1 MAACRIIFESNA
13 YVTKFFMGLSQKFS
27 QQGTLNNSLIRQIIA
42 DRYEMSPRPTEVLCD
57 SKSYFGKSNYIR
69 FENDYK
75 AALFN
80 IQKDLMNRYYSRF
93 S

>member
-13 YVTKFFMGLSQKFS
+13 YVTNFFVGLSQKFS

-57 SKSYFGKSNYIR
+57 SKSYFVKSSYIR

-75 AALFN
+75 AALFH
-80 IQKDLMNRYYSRF
+80 IQKDLMNR
-93 S
+93 

>member
-42 DRYEMSPRPTEVLCD
+42 DRYEMSPRLD

-75 AALFN
+75 AALFH
-80 IQKDLMNRYYSRF
+80 IQKDLMNR
-93 S
+93 

>member
-42 DRYEMSPRPTEVLCD
+42 DRYEMSPRPIMCI
-57 SKSYFGKSNYIR
+57 KK
-69 FENDYK
+69 
-75 AALFN
+75 LFWQ
-80 IQKDLMNRYYSRF
+80 I
-93 S
+93 

>member
-42 DRYEMSPRPTEVLCD
+42 DRYEMSPRPV
-57 SKSYFGKSNYIR
+57 
-69 FENDYK
+69 
-75 AALFN
+75 
-80 IQKDLMNRYYSRF
+80 IQKVILANLIISDLKMTTRQHCSTYKKI
-93 S
+93 

>member
-75 AALFN
+75 AALSH
-80 IQKDLMNRYYSRF
+80 IRKDLMNR
-93 S
+93 

>member
-42 DRYEMSPRPTEVLCD
+42 DRYEMSPRPD

-69 FENDYK
+69 FENDFK
-75 AALFN
+75 AALSH
-80 IQKDLMNRYYSRF
+80 IRKDLMNR
-93 S
+93 